1 MIHVYTDGAYSSSR
15 DQGGWS
21 YVVLYKNQLIKK
33 EFGGVKA
40 TTNNRMEI
48 LAVLNAVEL
57 FKNTTQSVNIYTDS
71 MYVVGSLT
79 LNWKRNTNL
88 DLWEKFDKALA
99 KAQKLIKVPIQFKHV
114 KGHNGDIYNE
124 KCDKLAS
131 NACYEI

>member
-21 YVVLYKNQLIKK
+21 YVVLYKNHLIKK

-57 FKNTTQSVNIYTDS
+57 FKNTTHSVNIYTDS

-79 LNWKRNTNL
+79 LNWKRKANL
-88 DLWEKFDKALA
+88 DLWEKFNSYDLSKFNFL
-99 KAQKLIKVPIQFKHV
+99 HV
-114 KGHNGDIYNE
+114 KGHNDNKYNE
-124 KCDKLAS
+124 MCDDLAVLGS
-131 NACYEI
+131 HLKILY

>member
-79 LNWKRNTNL
+79 LNWKRNANL
-88 DLWEKFDKALA
+88 DLWEKFNSYDLSKFNFL
-99 KAQKLIKVPIQFKHV
+99 HV
-114 KGHNGDIYNE
+114 KGHNDNTYNE
-124 KCDKLAS
+124 MCDDLAVLGS
-131 NACYEI
+131 HLKILY

>member
-1 MIHVYTDGAYSSSR
+1 MIHIYTDGAYSSSR

-21 YVVLYKNQLIKK
+21 YVVLYKNHLIKK

-79 LNWKRNTNL
+79 LNWKRNANL
-88 DLWEKFDKALA
+88 DLWEKFNSYDLSKFNFL
-99 KAQKLIKVPIQFKHV
+99 HV
-114 KGHNGDIYNE
+114 KGHNDNKYNE
-124 KCDKLAS
+124 ICDDLAVLGS
-131 NACYEI
+131 HLKILY

>member
-15 DQGGWS
+15 NQGGWS

-57 FKNTTQSVNIYTDS
+57 FKNTTHSVNIYTDS

-79 LNWKRNTNL
+79 LNWKRNANL
-88 DLWEKFDKALA
+88 DLWEKFNSYDLSKFNFL
-99 KAQKLIKVPIQFKHV
+99 HV
-114 KGHNGDIYNE
+114 KGHNDNTYNE
-124 KCDKLAS
+124 MCDDLAVLGS
-131 NACYEI
+131 HLKILY

>member
-15 DQGGWS
+15 NQGGWS
-21 YVVLYKNQLIKK
+21 YVVLYKNHLIKK

-57 FKNTTQSVNIYTDS
+57 FKNTTHSVNIYTDS

-79 LNWKRNTNL
+79 LNWKRNANL
-88 DLWEKFDKALA
+88 DLWEKFNSYDLSKFNFL
-99 KAQKLIKVPIQFKHV
+99 HV
-114 KGHNGDIYNE
+114 KGHNDNKYNE
-124 KCDKLAS
+124 MCDDLAVLGS
-131 NACYEI
+131 HLKILY

>member
-21 YVVLYKNQLIKK
+21 YVVLYKNHLIKK

-88 DLWEKFDKALA
+88 DLWEKFNSYDLSKFNFL
-99 KAQKLIKVPIQFKHV
+99 HV
-114 KGHNGDIYNE
+114 KGHNDNKYNE
-124 KCDKLAS
+124 MCDDLAVLGS
-131 NACYEI
+131 HLKILY

>member
-33 EFGGVKA
+33 EFGGVKS

-79 LNWKRNTNL
+79 LNWKRNANL
-88 DLWEKFDKALA
+88 DLWEKFNSYDLSKFNFL
-99 KAQKLIKVPIQFKHV
+99 HV
-114 KGHNGDIYNE
+114 KGHNDNTYNE
-124 KCDKLAS
+124 MCDDLAVLGS
-131 NACYEI
+131 HLKILY

>member
-1 MIHVYTDGAYSSSR
+1 MTIKEYD
-15 DQGGWS
+15 
-21 YVVLYKNQLIKK
+21 LIKK

-79 LNWKRNTNL
+79 LNWKRNANL
-88 DLWEKFDKALA
+88 DLWEKFNSYDLSKFNFL
-99 KAQKLIKVPIQFKHV
+99 HV
-114 KGHNGDIYNE
+114 KGHNDNKYNE
-124 KCDKLAS
+124 MCDDLAVLGS
-131 NACYEI
+131 HLKILY

>member
-15 DQGGWS
+15 NQGGWS

-79 LNWKRNTNL
+79 LNWKRNANL
-88 DLWEKFDKALA
+88 DLWEKFNSYDLSKFNFL
-99 KAQKLIKVPIQFKHV
+99 HV
-114 KGHNGDIYNE
+114 KGHNDNTYNE
-124 KCDKLAS
+124 MCDDLAVLGS
-131 NACYEI
+131 HLKILY

>member
-57 FKNTTQSVNIYTDS
+57 FKNTTHSVNIYTDS

-79 LNWKRNTNL
+79 LNWKRNANL
-88 DLWEKFDKALA
+88 DLWEKFNSYDLSKFNFL
-99 KAQKLIKVPIQFKHV
+99 HV
-114 KGHNGDIYNE
+114 KGHNDNKYNE
-124 KCDKLAS
+124 MCDDLAVLGS
-131 NACYEI
+131 HLKILY

>member
-57 FKNTTQSVNIYTDS
+57 FQNTTQSVNIYTDS

-79 LNWKRNTNL
+79 LNWKRNANL
-88 DLWEKFDKALA
+88 DLWEKFNSYDLSKFNFL
-99 KAQKLIKVPIQFKHV
+99 HV
-114 KGHNGDIYNE
+114 KGHNDNKYNE
-124 KCDKLAS
+124 MCDDLAVLGS
-131 NACYEI
+131 HLKILY

>member
-21 YVVLYKNQLIKK
+21 YVVLYKNHLIKK

-79 LNWKRNTNL
+79 LNWKRNANL
-88 DLWEKFDKALA
+88 DLWEKFNSYDLSKFNFL
-99 KAQKLIKVPIQFKHV
+99 HV
-114 KGHNGDIYNE
+114 KGHNDNKYNE
-124 KCDKLAS
+124 MCDDLAVLGS
-131 NACYEI
+131 HLKILY

>member
-57 FKNTTQSVNIYTDS
+57 FKNTTQLVNIYTDS

-79 LNWKRNTNL
+79 LNWKRNANL
-88 DLWEKFDKALA
+88 DLWEKFNSYDLSKFNFL
-99 KAQKLIKVPIQFKHV
+99 HV
-114 KGHNGDIYNE
+114 KGHNDNKYNE
-124 KCDKLAS
+124 MCDDLAVLGS
-131 NACYEI
+131 HLKILY

>member
-1 MIHVYTDGAYSSSR
+1 MIHIYTDGAYSSSR

-57 FKNTTQSVNIYTDS
+57 FKNTTHSVNIYTDS

-79 LNWKRNTNL
+79 LNWKRNANL
-88 DLWEKFDKALA
+88 DLWERFNSYDLSKFNFL
-99 KAQKLIKVPIQFKHV
+99 HV
-114 KGHNGDIYNE
+114 KGHNNNKYNE
-124 KCDKLAS
+124 ICDDLAVLGS
-131 NACYEI
+131 HLKILY

>member
-21 YVVLYKNQLIKK
+21 YVVLYKNHLIKK

-79 LNWKRNTNL
+79 LNWKRNANL
-88 DLWEKFDKALA
+88 DLWEKFNSYDLSKFNFL
-99 KAQKLIKVPIQFKHV
+99 HV
-114 KGHNGDIYNE
+114 KGHNDNTYNE
-124 KCDKLAS
+124 MCDDLAVLGS
-131 NACYEI
+131 HLKILY

>member
-21 YVVLYKNQLIKK
+21 YVVLYKNHLIKK

-57 FKNTTQSVNIYTDS
+57 FKNTTQSINIYTDS

-79 LNWKRNTNL
+79 LNWKRNANL
-88 DLWEKFDKALA
+88 DLWEKFNSYDLSKFNFL
-99 KAQKLIKVPIQFKHV
+99 HV
-114 KGHNGDIYNE
+114 KGHNNNKYNE
-124 KCDKLAS
+124 ICDDLAVLGS
-131 NACYEI
+131 HLKILY

>member
-88 DLWEKFDKALA
+88 DLWEKFNSYDLSKFNFL
-99 KAQKLIKVPIQFKHV
+99 HV
-114 KGHNGDIYNE
+114 KGHNDNKYNE
-124 KCDKLAS
+124 MYNDLAVLGS
-131 NACYEI
+131 HLKFLD

>member
-21 YVVLYKNQLIKK
+21 YVVLYKNHLIKK

-57 FKNTTQSVNIYTDS
+57 FKNITQSVNIYTDS

-79 LNWKRNTNL
+79 LNWKRNANL
-88 DLWEKFDKALA
+88 DLWEKFNSYDLSKFNFL
-99 KAQKLIKVPIQFKHV
+99 HV
-114 KGHNGDIYNE
+114 KGHNDNKYNE
-124 KCDKLAS
+124 MCDDLAVLGS
-131 NACYEI
+131 HLKILY

>member
-79 LNWKRNTNL
+79 LNWKRNANL
-88 DLWEKFDKALA
+88 DLWEKFNSYDLSKFNFL
-99 KAQKLIKVPIQFKHV
+99 HV
-114 KGHNGDIYNE
+114 KGHNDNKYNE
-124 KCDKLAS
+124 MCDDLAVFGS
-131 NACYEI
+131 HLKILY

>member
-21 YVVLYKNQLIKK
+21 YVVLYKNHLIKK
-33 EFGGVKA
+33 EFGGVKS

-57 FKNTTQSVNIYTDS
+57 FKNTTHSVNIYTDS

-79 LNWKRNTNL
+79 LNWKRNANL
-88 DLWEKFDKALA
+88 DLWEKFNSYDLSKFNFL
-99 KAQKLIKVPIQFKHV
+99 HV
-114 KGHNGDIYNE
+114 KGHNDNKYNE
-124 KCDKLAS
+124 MCDDLAVLGS
-131 NACYEI
+131 HLKILY

>member
-21 YVVLYKNQLIKK
+21 YVVLYKNHLIKK

-57 FKNTTQSVNIYTDS
+57 FKNTTHSVNIYTDS

-79 LNWKRNTNL
+79 LNWKRNANL
-88 DLWEKFDKALA
+88 DLWEKFNSYDLSKFNFL
-99 KAQKLIKVPIQFKHV
+99 HV
-114 KGHNGDIYNE
+114 KGHNDNTYNE
-124 KCDKLAS
+124 MCDDLAVLGS
-131 NACYEI
+131 HLKILY

>member
-15 DQGGWS
+15 NQGGWS
-21 YVVLYKNQLIKK
+21 YVVLYKNHLIKK

-79 LNWKRNTNL
+79 LNWKRNANL
-88 DLWEKFDKALA
+88 DLWEKFNSYDLSKFNFL
-99 KAQKLIKVPIQFKHV
+99 HV
-114 KGHNGDIYNE
+114 KGHNDNKYNE
-124 KCDKLAS
+124 MCDDLAVLGS
-131 NACYEI
+131 HLKILY

>member
-21 YVVLYKNQLIKK
+21 YVVLYKNHLIKK

-57 FKNTTQSVNIYTDS
+57 FKNTTHSVNIYTDS

-79 LNWKRNTNL
+79 LNWKRNANL
-88 DLWEKFDKALA
+88 DLWEKFNSYDLSKFNFL
-99 KAQKLIKVPIQFKHV
+99 HV
-114 KGHNGDIYNE
+114 KGHNDNKYNE
-124 KCDKLAS
+124 MCDDLAVLGS
-131 NACYEI
+131 HLKILY

>member
-21 YVVLYKNQLIKK
+21 YVVLYKNHLIKK
-33 EFGGVKA
+33 EFGGVKT

-79 LNWKRNTNL
+79 LNWKRNANL
-88 DLWEKFDKALA
+88 DLWEKFNSYDLSKFNFL
-99 KAQKLIKVPIQFKHV
+99 HV
-114 KGHNGDIYNE
+114 KGHNDNKYNE
-124 KCDKLAS
+124 MCDDLAVLGS
-131 NACYEI
+131 HLKILY

>member
-33 EFGGVKA
+33 EFGGIKA

-48 LAVLNAVEL
+48 LAVLNAIEL
-57 FKNTTQSVNIYTDS
+57 FKNTTHSVNIYTDS

-79 LNWKRNTNL
+79 LNWKRNANL
-88 DLWEKFDKALA
+88 DLWEKFNSYDLSKFNFL
-99 KAQKLIKVPIQFKHV
+99 HV
-114 KGHNGDIYNE
+114 KGHNDNKYNE
-124 KCDKLAS
+124 MCDDLAVLGS
-131 NACYEI
+131 HLKILY

>member
-33 EFGGVKA
+33 EFGGVKS

-48 LAVLNAVEL
+48 LAVLNAVDL

-79 LNWKRNTNL
+79 LNWKRNANL
-88 DLWEKFDKALA
+88 DLWEKFNSYDLSKFNFL
-99 KAQKLIKVPIQFKHV
+99 HV
-114 KGHNGDIYNE
+114 KGHNDNKYNE
-124 KCDKLAS
+124 MCDDLAVLGS
-131 NACYEI
+131 HLKILY

>member
-57 FKNTTQSVNIYTDS
+57 FKNTTHSVNIYTDS
-71 MYVVGSLT
+71 MYVVGS
-79 LNWKRNTNL
+79 
-88 DLWEKFDKALA
+88 
-99 KAQKLIKVPIQFKHV
+99 
-114 KGHNGDIYNE
+114 
-124 KCDKLAS
+124 
-131 NACYEI
+131 

>member
-21 YVVLYKNQLIKK
+21 YVVLYKNHLIKK
-33 EFGGVKA
+33 EFGGIKA

-57 FKNTTQSVNIYTDS
+57 FKNTTHSVNIYTDT

-79 LNWKRNTNL
+79 LNWKRNANL
-88 DLWEKFDKALA
+88 DLWEKFNSYDLSKFNFL
-99 KAQKLIKVPIQFKHV
+99 HV
-114 KGHNGDIYNE
+114 KGHNDNKYNE
-124 KCDKLAS
+124 MCDDLAVLGS
-131 NACYEI
+131 HLKILY

>member
-21 YVVLYKNQLIKK
+21 YVVLYKNHLIKK

-57 FKNTTQSVNIYTDS
+57 FKNTTQSINIYTDS

-79 LNWKRNTNL
+79 LNWKRNANL
-88 DLWEKFDKALA
+88 DLWEKFNSYDLSKFNFL
-99 KAQKLIKVPIQFKHV
+99 HV
-114 KGHNGDIYNE
+114 KGHNDNKYNE
-124 KCDKLAS
+124 MCDDLAVLGS
-131 NACYEI
+131 HLKILY

>member
-1 MIHVYTDGAYSSSR
+1 MLSDTSLSFR
-15 DQGGWS
+15 K
-21 YVVLYKNQLIKK
+21 YKNHLIKK

-88 DLWEKFDKALA
+88 DLWEKFNSYDLSKFNFL
-99 KAQKLIKVPIQFKHV
+99 HV
-114 KGHNGDIYNE
+114 KGHNDNKYNE
-124 KCDKLAS
+124 MCDDLAVLGS
-131 NACYEI
+131 HLKILY

>member
-21 YVVLYKNQLIKK
+21 YIVLYKNQLIKK

-57 FKNTTQSVNIYTDS
+57 FKNTTHSVNIYTDS

-79 LNWKRNTNL
+79 LNWKRNANL
-88 DLWEKFDKALA
+88 DLWEKFNSYDLSKFNFL
-99 KAQKLIKVPIQFKHV
+99 HV
-114 KGHNGDIYNE
+114 KGHNDNKYNE
-124 KCDKLAS
+124 MCDDLAVLGS
-131 NACYEI
+131 HLKILY

>member
-21 YVVLYKNQLIKK
+21 YVVLYKNHLIKK

-79 LNWKRNTNL
+79 LNWKRNANL
-88 DLWEKFDKALA
+88 DLWEKFNSYDLSKFNFL
-99 KAQKLIKVPIQFKHV
+99 HV
-114 KGHNGDIYNE
+114 KGHNDNKYNE
-124 KCDKLAS
+124 MCDDLAVLGS
-131 NACYEI
+131 YLKILY

>member
-21 YVVLYKNQLIKK
+21 YVVLYKNHLIKK
-33 EFGGVKA
+33 EFGGIKA

-79 LNWKRNTNL
+79 LNWKRNANL
-88 DLWEKFDKALA
+88 DLWEKFNSYDLSKFNFL
-99 KAQKLIKVPIQFKHV
+99 HV
-114 KGHNGDIYNE
+114 KGHNDNKYNE
-124 KCDKLAS
+124 MCDDLAVLGS
-131 NACYEI
+131 HLKILY

>member
-1 MIHVYTDGAYSSSR
+1 MIHIYTDGAYSSSR

-21 YVVLYKNQLIKK
+21 YVVLYKNHLIKK
-33 EFGGVKA
+33 EFGGVKS

-79 LNWKRNTNL
+79 LNWKRNANL
-88 DLWEKFDKALA
+88 DLWEKFNSYDLSKFNFL
-99 KAQKLIKVPIQFKHV
+99 HV
-114 KGHNGDIYNE
+114 KGHNDNKYNE
-124 KCDKLAS
+124 MCDDLAVLGS
-131 NACYEI
+131 HLKILY

>member
-15 DQGGWS
+15 NQGGWS
-21 YVVLYKNQLIKK
+21 YVVLYKNHLIKK
-33 EFGGVKA
+33 EFGGIKA

-79 LNWKRNTNL
+79 LNWKRNANL
-88 DLWEKFDKALA
+88 DLWEKFNSYDLSKFNFL
-99 KAQKLIKVPIQFKHV
+99 HV
-114 KGHNGDIYNE
+114 KGHNDNTYNE
-124 KCDKLAS
+124 MCDDLAVLGS
-131 NACYEI
+131 HLKILY

>member
-79 LNWKRNTNL
+79 LNWKRNANL
-88 DLWEKFDKALA
+88 DLWEKFNSYDLSKFNFL
-99 KAQKLIKVPIQFKHV
+99 HV
-114 KGHNGDIYNE
+114 KGHNDNKYNE
-124 KCDKLAS
+124 MCDDLAVLGS
-131 NACYEI
+131 HLKILY

>member
-1 MIHVYTDGAYSSSR
+1 MINVYTDGAYSSSR

-21 YVVLYKNQLIKK
+21 YVVLYKNHLIKK

-57 FKNTTQSVNIYTDS
+57 FKNTTQLVNIYTDS

-79 LNWKRNTNL
+79 LNWKRNANL
-88 DLWEKFDKALA
+88 DLWEKFNSYDLSKFNFL
-99 KAQKLIKVPIQFKHV
+99 HV
-114 KGHNGDIYNE
+114 KGHNDNKYNE
-124 KCDKLAS
+124 MCDDLAVLGS
-131 NACYEI
+131 HLKILY

>member
-33 EFGGVKA
+33 EFGGIKA

-57 FKNTTQSVNIYTDS
+57 FKNNTQSVNIYTDS

-79 LNWKRNTNL
+79 LNWKRNANL
-88 DLWEKFDKALA
+88 DLWEKFNSYDLSKFNFL
-99 KAQKLIKVPIQFKHV
+99 HV
-114 KGHNGDIYNE
+114 KGHNDNTYNE
-124 KCDKLAS
+124 MCDDLAVLGS
-131 NACYEI
+131 HLKILY